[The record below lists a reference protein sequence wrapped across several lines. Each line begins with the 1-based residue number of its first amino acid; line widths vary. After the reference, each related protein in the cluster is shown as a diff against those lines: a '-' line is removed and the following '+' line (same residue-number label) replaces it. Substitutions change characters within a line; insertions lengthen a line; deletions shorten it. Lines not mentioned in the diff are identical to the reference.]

1 MSFINQSYILD
12 LETIRKQEQQT
23 KLLNCLIEKF
33 QQIVQGKDV
42 NYGNL
47 ERIRRECRWD
57 EERECWYLPDIV
69 YYRTKLPPAEFT
81 NGLNDS
87 DLIEEDLFEVDDR
100 SGQSPTIY
108 NSTGAYTNGNVESKT
123 IKDRLFQK
131 LEKNVKSNLAANY
144 FKPKRQEQLLNHVQ
158 TYLSKCVIHTV

>member
-1 MSFINQSYILD
+1 MIKWIINQFEYIYTD

-23 KLLNCLIEKF
+23 KLLNQIIEKF

-47 ERIRRECRWD
+47 ERIKKECIWD
-57 EERECWYLPDIV
+57 DENELWHLPEIV
-69 YYRTKLPPAEFT
+69 YYRTKLPPAEF
-81 NGLNDS
+81 NDNS
-87 DLIEEDLFEVDDR
+87 DLIEEDLFNLDDR
-100 SGQSPTIY
+100 SAQSPIY
-108 NSTGAYTNGNVESKT
+108 NNSNKIYTNGNFNSINNKT

-158 TYLSKCVIHTV
+158 TYLSK